1 MQPIDE
7 GRHEENYLQL
17 LTWKELAA
25 AAVANVAGGLL
36 ARVAGQLEPV
46 GHPPKGH

>member
-1 MQPIDE
+1 MIE
-7 GRHEENYLQL
+7 V
-17 LTWKELAA
+17 AA

-46 GHPPKGH
+46 GRPPKGIEDGARDRPAGSRERS